1 MRLAINEAHKAK
13 ALGEV
18 PIGAVI
24 VKEGQVIARAHN
36 LRETLQQPTAHAEHI
51 AIERASEVVGSWRLE
66 ECTLYVTLEPCVMCA
81 GTIIMSRIPK
91 VVYGA
96 TDPKGGCSGS
106 LMNLL
111 EQPQFNHRAT
121 VEKGILEEE
130 CAELLRSFFKEIR
143 EKKKAEKP
151 TFEIGNC
158 YTLSEVSEK
167 YNANPS
173 TVSSAI
179 RKNNIPKK
187 KVGSFVYVPKKLI
200 DEIFDG
206 K

>member
-18 PIGAVI
+18 PIGQLLLKRIKSLHV
-24 VKEGQVIARAHN
+24 HN
-36 LRETLQQPTAHAEHI
+36 LRNIAATYCPCRAHSD
-51 AIERASEVVGSWRLE
+51 RTGVEVVGSWRLE

-111 EQPQFNHRAT
+111 EQPQFNHRAI

-130 CAELLRSFFKEIR
+130 CAELLRSF
-143 EKKKAEKP
+143 
-151 TFEIGNC
+151 
-158 YTLSEVSEK
+158 
-167 YNANPS
+167 
-173 TVSSAI
+173 
-179 RKNNIPKK
+179 
-187 KVGSFVYVPKKLI
+187 
-200 DEIFDG
+200 
-206 K
+206 